1 LFVIKWLISGN
12 DTIEKNIM
20 KLFYREYG
28 QGQPAII
35 LHGLFG
41 QSDNW
46 VTVGRRIADQFR
58 VYIPDQR
65 NHGQSPHTAIHSFP
79 AMADDLAEFIE
90 EYQIEN
96 PVLIGHSMGGK
107 VAMTYALENPGK
119 VQKLVIIDI
128 SPRKY
133 PERITHTQIISQMM
147 GIDLESTKTRGE
159 VEKILD
165 LKIPDPRVRMFILK
179 NLYYKIDGNLAWRL
193 NLDAIN
199 QSMDLLFDGIR
210 SESQYKGPTLFIRG
224 GKSDYVPDEDTA
236 LIKSMFPKANI
247 KTIPGASHWVHADV
261 PEELCILLSD
271 FLERECKF
279 G

>member
-1 LFVIKWLISGN
+1 
-12 DTIEKNIM
+12 M
-20 KLFYREYG
+20 KLFFREFG

-46 VTVGRRIADQFR
+46 VTVGRRIADQFHA
-58 VYIPDQR
+58 YIPDQR
-65 NHGQSPHTAIHSFP
+65 NHGQSPHTSIHSFP
-79 AMADDLAEFIE
+79 AMADDLVEFIE
-90 EYQIEN
+90 DHHISN

-119 VQKLVIIDI
+119 VHKLVIIDI

-147 GIDLESTKTRGE
+147 GIDLENTKTRGE

-165 LKIPDPRVRMFILK
+165 SKISEPRIRMFILK
-179 NLYYKIDGNLAWRL
+179 NLYFKIDGNLAWRL
-193 NLDAIN
+193 NLEAIN

-224 GKSDYVPDEDTA
+224 GKSDYVPDADIP
-236 LIKSMFPKANI
+236 LIESLFPQVTI
-247 KTIPGASHWVHADV
+247 KTISGASHWVHADA
-261 PEELCILLSD
+261 PEELCVLLSE
-271 FLERECKF
+271 FLERECTYR
-279 G
+279 